1 MQGKWREN
9 LIKIKPY
16 VAGEQSNDKDMIK
29 LNANENPYPPSPQ
42 VKKVFEKYAQ
52 NSDGL
57 KKYPNSDSIILKDAI
72 AQRYNVNRNNV
83 FVGNG
88 SDDVIALS
96 FMAFFNSDKP
106 ILYPDITY
114 SFYPVWCSL
123 IKIPYKTIPVDENF
137 EIHAED
143 YYTENG
149 GIIIPNPNAPTSI
162 CKPLDFVI
170 NIVEHNPDSVVI
182 IDEAYVDF
190 GGESAVE
197 LTKKYENL
205 LVTQTFS
212 KSRSLAGMRIGFAI
226 GSEELIATLETVKN
240 SYNSYVMDS
249 IALEVGTASV
259 NDEEYF
265 KECVNK
271 VIATRERVRDEL
283 IALGFDVKKSATN
296 FLFATHKEY
305 SAKEIFE
312 YLKTKKI
319 FIRYFNVPRIDN
331 YLRISIGRDE
341 EMDKM
346 TRKYGYK
353 GRDYVLDLFNKGAF
367 DNKIMSAAHLIQGSS
382 DGRFTITYC
391 TKPENLSKEEIN
403 SVGYEW
409 MDYNEAASLYNPD
422 TLKEG
427 WNTLEN
433 GEEIYFVKTPAL
445 GLWKV
450 D

>member
-1 MQGKWREN
+1 MQGRWREN

-16 VAGEQSNDKDMIK
+16 VAGEQSKDKDMIK

-42 VKKVFEKYAQ
+42 VKKALQKFADNCE
-52 NSDGL
+52 GL
-57 KKYPNSDSIILKDAI
+57 KKYPESDATVLKDAI
-72 AQRYNVNRNNV
+72 AKRYGVGRENV

-96 FMAFFNSDKP
+96 FMAFFNSEKP

-123 IKIPYKTIPVDENF
+123 IKIPYRTVPVDNNF
-137 EIHAED
+137 EICAED
-143 YYTENG
+143 YYAENG

-162 CKPLDFVI
+162 GKGLDFVTD
-170 NIVEHNPDSVVI
+170 IVEHNGDSVVI

-226 GSEELIATLETVKN
+226 GSETLITALETVKN

-249 IALEVGTASV
+249 VALEVGAAAV
-259 NDEEYF
+259 ADEAYF
-265 KECVNK
+265 RECVNK
-271 VIATRERVRDEL
+271 IINTRERVKKEL
-283 IALGFDVKKSATN
+283 ASLGFDVKNSSTN
-296 FLFATHKEY
+296 FLFATHKDY

-312 YLKTKKI
+312 FLKTRKI
-319 FIRYFNVPRIDN
+319 FVRYFNIPRIDN
-331 YLRISIGRDE
+331 HLRITVGTDE

-346 TRKYGYK
+346 
-353 GRDYVLDLFNKGAF
+353 L
-367 DNKIMSAAHLIQGSS
+367 AA
-382 DGRFTITYC
+382 
-391 TKPENLSKEEIN
+391 
-403 SVGYEW
+403 
-409 MDYNEAASLYNPD
+409 
-422 TLKEG
+422 LKE
-427 WNTLEN
+427 
-433 GEEIYFVKTPAL
+433 IICK
-445 GLWKV
+445 
-450 D
+450 